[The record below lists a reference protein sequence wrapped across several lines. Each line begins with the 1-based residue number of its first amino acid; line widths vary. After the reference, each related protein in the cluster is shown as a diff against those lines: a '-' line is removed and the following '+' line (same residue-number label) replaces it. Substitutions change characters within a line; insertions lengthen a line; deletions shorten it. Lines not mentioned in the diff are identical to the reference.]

1 MYDLLIRNARII
13 DGTGGPAFHGDIGI
27 VGNRIVA
34 MRSLLLEE
42 AHSTLDAGGL
52 VVAPGFVDAHT
63 HDDLAVLRQSTV
75 LPKVHQGITSV
86 VIGNCGFGMAPVV
99 PEHMQAVKDY
109 AAPILGK
116 DEQPWHW
123 RTMSAFLQTLNDTPL
138 GQNVSALLAHGPL
151 RAASMGFEQR
161 AATVQEIIAQE
172 ALIEDATQ
180 AGAAGMS
187 LGLAYVPGGY
197 TPTAELVRLARVV
210 GRYRGVITAHMR
222 NEGDELLA
230 SMNEL
235 LTIAE
240 QGEVAMHISHLKI
253 TGRKNWGQIQVA
265 LDLICDARTRG
276 LDVTVDVYPY
286 NAGSTTITQLLP
298 PWLKEGGVSDMLE
311 RLGEAR
317 IQQRVRQDLARSLP
331 GWDNPVYANGWERVY
346 LSSVQLE
353 KHKPLEGMNFAQA
366 SEQLGMSPEETLFQ
380 LILEEKGQVTLIM
393 FTMDE
398 RDVDKVVQAP
408 FSMIGSDGI
417 PILSGRPHPRLYGT
431 FPRFIE
437 RYVRTLKSLSLEQ
450 TIYKTTAL
458 PCERFG
464 FKDRGIVA
472 DGKIADLVIFD
483 PATIC
488 DKATYNNPQVYPD
501 GIKAVLVAG
510 QTVVLDGF
518 VQQAPRLSG
527 QFIAPLR
534 DSEIGGSKNGRT

>member
-1 MYDLLIRNARII
+1 
-13 DGTGGPAFHGDIGI
+13 
-27 VGNRIVA
+27 
-34 MRSLLLEE
+34 
-42 AHSTLDAGGL
+42 
-52 VVAPGFVDAHT
+52 
-63 HDDLAVLRQSTV
+63 
-75 LPKVHQGITSV
+75 
-86 VIGNCGFGMAPVV
+86 MAPVV

-161 AATVQEIIAQE
+161 AATMQEIIAQE
-172 ALIEDATQ
+172 ALIEDAMQ

-298 PWLKEGGVSDMLE
+298 PWLKEGGVSLSVCKKAD
-311 RLGEAR
+311 
-317 IQQRVRQDLARSLP
+317 IVRQCQ
-331 GWDNPVYANGWERVY
+331 GC
-346 LSSVQLE
+346 SS
-353 KHKPLEGMNFAQA
+353 
-366 SEQLGMSPEETLFQ
+366 
-380 LILEEKGQVTLIM
+380 
-393 FTMDE
+393 
-398 RDVDKVVQAP
+398 
-408 FSMIGSDGI
+408 
-417 PILSGRPHPRLYGT
+417 
-431 FPRFIE
+431 FPRMG
-437 RYVRTLKSLSLEQ
+437 
-450 TIYKTTAL
+450 A
-458 PCERFG
+458 
-464 FKDRGIVA
+464 A
-472 DGKIADLVIFD
+472 
-483 PATIC
+483 
-488 DKATYNNPQVYPD
+488 
-501 GIKAVLVAG
+501 
-510 QTVVLDGF
+510 
-518 VQQAPRLSG
+518 
-527 QFIAPLR
+527 
-534 DSEIGGSKNGRT
+534 